1 MNLKNDKRHLLAI
14 YAILFPMAVMLLVI
28 LSWHFTGSY
37 NAKKYVEQCE
47 HIIQQKDQQLYE
59 GLKEITNHYTSG
71 NDSIFEHFS
80 SLSHRYI
87 KQGVVFLIFQKDSLV
102 FWSNNNMP
110 ADISFKDRIVDS
122 GNGWYRCITL
132 QSAER
137 KLVGLYLIKQEYNYE
152 NKYLH
157 NTFQSSF
164 GLPQAT
170 LFSPNPDDSFS
181 IYDAGNNF
189 LFSLSFRPQTHLS
202 NAQSNVLF
210 VIYIVAVL
218 LLLGLLYEIYHLF
231 YVRTER
237 RKLFIIGFILD
248 VLIVRVLLFYLRKPE
263 ALFQSQI
270 FTPHYYAYSD
280 WIPSIGD
287 LFLNVLFVLVIGF
300 FFYYHVKFH
309 RANLKKST
317 AHKVFL
323 ILTLFM
329 HIFIF
334 FKGITFIFES
344 LIIDSNISLD
354 LNNIFGLSW
363 MSLLSFIIIAAA
375 IHAYLL
381 ISAKL
386 AFFAYKY
393 SHRLDR
399 YMLMATMV
407 FVFLFALNKLLGSTD
422 IYHLLFVWIYIL
434 SYGFFLRRRIY
445 RFNLPNIVFYML
457 LFSMLSTF
465 LVHKY
470 NDQREHEN
478 RKMLAVQLA
487 SEQRDPM
494 TEYLFGRERNN
505 IIADTLLQNMLPDY
519 GTKAFD
525 QQGFEAY
532 FLKKYFAGY
541 WKKYERQ
548 ITLCD
553 DEDILMI
560 QPENMAVDCKTYFDD
575 KIEMDGTATDAPGL
589 AFVNYGPG
597 ENGYIAAISLQPY
610 GDSIDTGIT
619 LYIELFPKYNAR
631 DLGFPD
637 LLVDAEISASPDL
650 SQYSYAKYQDG
661 EMYKRVGN
669 YFYNFRLASY
679 KPADK
684 QFCFFNQNNYNH
696 LYYQISK
703 NKSLIISRKQKSAS
717 DILAPFSYFFL
728 LFGGFASLVFL
739 IFIFPFSHHKIK
751 LSFRTRLQLSM
762 SAVILFSFLV
772 IGVFTLFYIN
782 NLNDQKNKDLLS
794 EKTHSILVEMQ
805 HKFSDLDSFS
815 LESTETAGE
824 QLNKFSNV
832 FFTDINIF
840 DPQGH
845 LLASSR
851 PQIYEEKLISRLMN
865 PFAFRALTIEGSSLF
880 IHSENIG
887 QQHYLSAYIPF
898 VNNRGNVIA
907 FLNLPYFAKEND
919 LNREISAFLVAYI
932 NIYVILIAISVLIA
946 LVISNY
952 ISRPLKLIMMRIRQ
966 VKLGGQNEM
975 IDWKRR
981 DEIGQLVQEYNRM
994 IAELAQ
1000 SAELLARSEREM
1012 AWREMARQVAHEI
1025 KNPLT
1030 PMKLSVQYL
1039 QHAWNNNAPD
1049 WETRLNKFTATM
1061 IEQIETLSAI
1071 ASEFSDFAKMPI
1083 ANKQPV
1089 DLVEVIQSAISLF
1102 KNYRYIVFDF
1112 NYDALEKF
1120 TVYADKEQLLR
1131 ALNNLLKNSVQ
1142 AIGEEADGR
1151 IEIVLQRQG
1160 VMHKLTLTDS
1170 GAGIT
1175 PEVAEKIFSPYFTT
1189 KSGGMGLGL
1198 GIVKNIITGSGGDIS
1213 YQDAIPQGTTFVV
1226 RLPAMD

>member
-1 MNLKNDKRHLLAI
+1 MKNDKRHLLTI
-14 YAILFPMAVMLLVI
+14 YAILFPMVVLLLVI
-28 LSWHFTGSY
+28 LSRHFTGAFDANY
-37 NAKKYVEQCE
+37 YVEQCE
-47 HIIQQKDQQLYE
+47 HTVQQKDQQLYE
-59 GLKEITNHYTSG
+59 GLKEISDHYTFE
-71 NDSIFEHFS
+71 NDSVFEDFS
-80 SLSHRYI
+80 SLSQRYV
-87 KQGVVFLIFQKDSLV
+87 KQGFLFLVFQKDSLV

-110 ADISFKDRIVDS
+110 TDLTFKGRVVDS

-132 QSAER
+132 ESAER
-137 KLVGLYLIKQEYNYE
+137 KLVGLYLIKQKYNYV
-152 NKYLH
+152 NKYLQ
-157 NTFQSSF
+157 NTFHSSF
-164 GLPQAT
+164 GLPQTT
-170 LFSPNPDDSFS
+170 LYSSNPDDNYS
-181 IYDAGNNF
+181 INDANNNF
-189 LFSLSFRPQTHLS
+189 LFSLSFPPHTHLT
-202 NAQSNVLF
+202 NAQANVLF
-210 VIYIVAVL
+210 IIYIVAVL
-218 LLLGLLYEIYHLF
+218 LLLGLLYEVYRLF
-231 YVRTER
+231 YIRTKKR
-237 RKLFIIGFILD
+237 RLFFIGFILD
-248 VLIVRVLLFYLRKPE
+248 PLIVRVLLFFFRKPVT
-263 ALFQSQI
+263 LFQSQI

-287 LFLNVLFVLVIGF
+287 LFLNVLFTLVIGF
-300 FFYYHVKFH
+300 FFYYHVKFY
-309 RANLKKST
+309 RKSLKKRT
-317 AHKVFL
+317 AHQVFL
-323 ILTLFM
+323 IITLFL

-334 FKGITFIFES
+334 FKGIIFLFDS

-354 LNNIFGLSW
+354 LNNIFVLSW
-363 MSLLSFIIIAAA
+363 MSLFSFIIIAAA
-375 IHAYLL
+375 IQAYLL

-393 SHRLDR
+393 SQHFGR
-399 YMLMATMV
+399 YMLLATLV
-407 FVFLFALNKLLGSTD
+407 FAVLLALNMLLGNTE

-434 SYGFFLRRRIY
+434 SYGFFFRRRIY
-445 RFNLPNIVFYML
+445 QFNLPNIVFYML
-457 LFSMLSTF
+457 LFSLLSTF
-465 LVHKY
+465 AVHKY

-478 RKMLAVQLA
+478 RKLLAVQLA

-494 TEYLFGRERNN
+494 TEYLFGHERKN
-505 IIADTLLQNMLPDY
+505 IIADTLLQNMLLDY
-519 GTKAFD
+519 ETSAFD
-525 QQGFEAY
+525 QQRFEAY

-560 QPENMAVDCKTYFDD
+560 QPENVAVDCKTYFND
-575 KIEMDGTATDAPGL
+575 KIQMDGTATDTPGL
-589 AFVNYGPG
+589 SFVSYGPG
-597 ENGYIAAISLQPY
+597 DNGYIAAISLQSSA
-610 GDSIDTGIT
+610 DSPDTDIT

-661 EMYKRVGN
+661 ELYKRVGN
-669 YFYNFRLASY
+669 YFYNFKLTSY
-679 KPADK
+679 KSNNG
-684 QFCFFNQNNYNH
+684 QFYFFNKNDYNH
-696 LYYQISK
+696 LYYQISE

-751 LSFRTRLQLSM
+751 IGFRTRLQLSM

-815 LESTETAGE
+815 EESTETAGE

-865 PFAFRALTIEGSSLF
+865 PFAFKALTVEGSSLF
-880 IHSENIG
+880 IHNENIG
-887 QQHYLSAYIPF
+887 LQNYLSAYIPF

-907 FLNLPYFAKEND
+907 FLNLPYFSKEND

-952 ISRPLKLIMMRIRQ
+952 ISRPLKMIMTRIRQ

-981 DEIGQLVQEYNRM
+981 DEIGQLVKEYNRM

-1000 SAELLARSEREM
+1000 SAELLARSERES

-1039 QHAWNNNAPD
+1039 QHAWNNHAPD

-1083 ANKQPV
+1083 ANKQSI

-1102 KNYRYIVFDF
+1102 KNYQNIVFDF
-1112 NYDALEKF
+1112 NYDGLEKF
-1120 TVYADKEQLLR
+1120 AVYADKEQLLR

-1142 AIGEEADGR
+1142 AIGEETDGR

-1160 VMHKLTLTDS
+1160 LMHKLTLTDS
-1170 GAGIT
+1170 GGGIT

-1198 GIVKNIITGSGGDIS
+1198 AIVKNIITGSGGDIS
-1213 YQDAIPQGTTFVV
+1213 YQPAIPHGTTFFI
-1226 RLPAMD
+1226 RLPALD